1 MSTIRKTYSL
11 RTYLRFLLYSVFGI
25 FAFFINFTL
34 PTYQINIGIWH
45 WGTVAEQS
53 NVLVSHFTNF
63 VKAALYTGNFKVMP
77 LIVWLF
83 GVYSIIDLFWI
94 RPDRFWRTTKVA
106 AIFAVFKLVGFVLL
120 SISLLNIYFG
130 FNPAWM
136 GWYLGGVASLG
147 GKSIAS
153 FIMDSILVS
162 ICISIPVASMF
173 LPFLVDYGL
182 VDFVGVFVRP
192 IMRPVFKLPGRAAVI
207 AVSAFLGSFSVG
219 HIATNDQYKTGRM
232 NTKESVI
239 ICTSLSTAS
248 VGFLLVLANN
258 TGLTN
263 SALFGKS
270 YWNLYFWITFLVTML
285 VTLIGVRL
293 PPLSRTTEEYC
304 PGVTPNPEQIV
315 RTDIFQTAWKEGLD
329 MAENQQPLTTR
340 VGSIMRDTFLMMG
353 TVASGTAFFGALGVV
368 LYSFTPIIN
377 WIGYLF
383 RPLFMIF
390 GFTGE
395 ELAIASTGTV
405 ISFVEITV
413 PALLVSV
420 GEWSMRLRFMLAVLP
435 VTSIIFLASF
445 VPCLMATDVPVSFGQ
460 MCIIWLERMVLS
472 ILITGLFA
480 VLFFPAGMIA

>member
-1 MSTIRKTYSL
+1 MEANVSRYTMRAYIRFIVYSAIG
-11 RTYLRFLLYSVFGI
+11 V
-25 FAFFINFTL
+25 FAFFINFTM
-34 PTYQINIGIWH
+34 PAYQINIGPWH
-45 WGTVAEQS
+45 WGAVAAQS

-63 VKAALYTGNFKVMP
+63 VKAALYSGNFKFMP
-77 LIVWLF
+77 FAVWAF
-83 GVYSIIDLFWI
+83 GVYSIIDLFWL
-94 RPDRFWRTTKVA
+94 RPDRFWHTTKVA
-106 AIFAVFKLVGFVLL
+106 AAFAVFKLIGFGLL
-120 SISLLNIYFG
+120 TVSVLNIYFG
-130 FNPAWM
+130 YNPGWM
-136 GWYLGGVASLG
+136 GWYLGAVDSLG

-162 ICISIPVASMF
+162 ICISIPAASLF

-258 TGLTN
+258 TGLTD
-263 SALFGKS
+263 STLWGQS
-270 YWNLYFWITFLVTML
+270 YWNLYFWMAFLITMV
-285 VTLIGVRL
+285 VTLIGVRI
-293 PPLSRTTEEYC
+293 PPLSRTSEEYC

-315 RTDIFQTAWKEGLD
+315 RTDILKTAWKEGLD
-329 MAENQQPLTTR
+329 MAENQQSLGAR
-340 VGSIMRDTFLMMG
+340 VSAIMKETFLMMG

-368 LYSFTPIIN
+368 LYTFTPIID

-383 RPLFMIF
+383 RPLFMLF
-390 GFTGE
+390 GFRGE
-395 ELAIASTGTV
+395 ELAVAATGSV

-445 VPCLMATDVPVSFGQ
+445 VPCLMATDVPVTFGE
-460 MCIIWLERMVLS
+460 MCIIWLERMILS
-472 ILITGLFA
+472 ILVTGLLA
-480 VLFFPAGMIA
+480 LVLFPAGMVA